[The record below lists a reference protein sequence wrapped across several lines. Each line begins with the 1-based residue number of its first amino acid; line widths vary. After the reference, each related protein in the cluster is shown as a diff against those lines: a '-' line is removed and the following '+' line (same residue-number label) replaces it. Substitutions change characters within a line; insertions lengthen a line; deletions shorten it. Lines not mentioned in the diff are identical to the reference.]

1 MSLNLGLVSLLGA
14 DAVGQPGQR
23 RFRLYAL
30 SASGSVVMWIEKEP
44 LNSLSFAIDHALA
57 EVTEGKILRIEAQVG
72 KKEEPSEVGMPADFP
87 YTPTSEFQVGHMSLD
102 LFEQERFF
110 LVNAVPLEITMSSG
124 EEALLVLNEEAKVS
138 FKFSLDQAQ
147 QLARS
152 IDQVITAGRPICP
165 FCHMPLDSKPHSC
178 AKQNGHKKIL
188 RFESPGRM

>member
-23 RFRLYAL
+23 RFRLYA
-30 SASGSVVMWIEKEP
+30 SSMSGSVVMWIEKEP
-44 LNSLSFAIDHALA
+44 LNSLSLAINHALA
-57 EVTEGKILRIEAQVG
+57 DITEGKILRVEAQAEE
-72 KKEEPSEVGMPADFP
+72 KKDLGEVGLPADFP

-102 LFEQERFF
+102 LFEQERQF

-124 EEALLVLNEEAKVS
+124 EEAQLVLNEEEKVS

-147 QLARS
+147 QLAHS
-152 IDQVITAGRPICP
+152 IDQVITAGRPVCP
-165 FCHMPLDSKPHSC
+165 FCHMPLDSRPHSC

>member
-1 MSLNLGLVSLLGA
+1 MSLNLGLVSLLGV
-14 DAVGQPGQR
+14 DAVGQLRLR

-57 EVTEGKILRIEAQVG
+57 EVTEGKILRIEAQAG
-72 KKEEPSEVGMPADFP
+72 EKKEPEEMGMPANFP

-102 LFEQERFF
+102 LFEQERLF
-110 LVNAVPLEITMSSG
+110 LVKAVPLEVTMSSG
-124 EEALLVLNEEAKVS
+124 EDAQLVLNEEKKVL
-138 FKFSLDQAQ
+138 FKFSLAQAQ
-147 QLARS
+147 RLARS
-152 IDQVITAGRPICP
+152 IDQAITAGCSICP
-165 FCHMPLDSKPHSC
+165 LCHASLDFHPHSC